1 MRRLLTATLA
11 VVITTA
17 ACSSAGED
25 VATPPT
31 TDAAAA
37 PATTQAEAVTS
48 TTAPVESTS
57 TTAAPTTEGPA
68 GPDDTTDT
76 TAAPAPPPP
85 DDGTGEQ
92 PSEEP
97 IDDTGP
103 TPGDEPVEEPG
114 EDGDRTGDGSGET
127 GEDTGGPPWGT
138 DGDQQTT
145 TDTTEPSG
153 PDDAVAAATEA
164 STGEVT
170 SEGPAGIDE
179 EPSAGTDG
187 DSGGPSETAPAGD
200 DVEFVSTLRNF
211 GKCDGLLGHIRAEAI
226 SRVGP
231 YGLDGGGRFGPV
243 SFGDDDGDLARAE
256 SAEAAMAV
264 ADSANESAPAAST
277 SAQAGTDFSG
287 TNVQVI
293 GVDEPDIVKTD
304 GRRIIMVR
312 NGTLTVVDVTGA
324 EPAITGR
331 VLLGERWGGE
341 LLLHGD
347 RILVINNHYGSIRPL
362 AADSG
367 GGRYSRDIVIIDEI
381 LLDGTPRRGRSLQ
394 VEGRYISSRAID
406 GTARVV
412 IVSYPN
418 ELGFVYPRNPAGEPI
433 AADANRRVVAQST
446 LEDWLPDYRVVSS
459 EGSVTEEGQILACD
473 RVYVP
478 SQFSG
483 FGSLSV
489 LTFDLDESLTLGDGA
504 ATFAGGETIYAS
516 PQNLYVATTTWLPPR
531 FFEDEDRWDDIDER
545 YRTSI
550 HKFSLTPGGPAVY
563 EASGAVRGHLLNQF
577 SLHEFDGH
585 LFVAVTNGSPWRANR
600 QSESL
605 IFALAQTD
613 GALVKV
619 GEVGDM
625 GRGERIYSVRY
636 IGDRAYVVTF
646 RQVDPLYVVDL
657 ADPTAPA
664 VLGELKIPGYSAYL
678 HPVGDGLLVGVGRD
692 ADEDGRIQGFKVS
705 LFDVSDPAAPA
716 EVDTWTLANAQ
727 SGVEWDH
734 RAFLWWAPE
743 QLMVVPVYS
752 WRNEVPSGAA
762 VFKVTAAEGFDYRGL
777 ITHST
782 EDFVFATDC
791 YHEFDSEALE
801 EGWDIPLVLV
811 CTPEQVG
818 NPVGYSCETVP
829 VSAARGW
836 DIDVDALG
844 TDVSDD
850 DRIQLCWPQDRGDA
864 ERIGRSLIIGDD
876 IWTLSHSLLQS
887 NEIDT
892 LDRRARLALPG

>member
-1 MRRLLTATLA
+1 MRRLLIATLA
-11 VVITTA
+11 LVITTA
-17 ACSSAGED
+17 ACSSAGDD
-25 VATPPT
+25 VATPPA
-31 TDAAAA
+31 TDAAAP
-37 PATTQAEAVTS
+37 PATTQAEAVTTT
-48 TTAPVESTS
+48 TTAVESTS

-92 PSEEP
+92 PPEEP

-114 EDGDRTGDGSGET
+114 ENSDRTGDDTGEP

-145 TDTTEPSG
+145 GDTTEPSG

-170 SEGPAGIDE
+170 SEDPAGIDE

-211 GKCDGLLGHIRAEAI
+211 GDCDGLLGHIRAEAI

-243 SFGDDDGDLARAE
+243 SFGGDDGDLARAE

-264 ADSANESAPAAST
+264 ADSANESAPAART

-347 RILVINNHYGSIRPL
+347 RVLVINNHYGSIRPL

-605 IFALAQTD
+605 IFALTQTD

-692 ADEDGRIQGFKVS
+692 ADEDGRIVGFKVS

-734 RAFLWWAPE
+734 RVFLWWAPE

-850 DRIQLCWPQDRGDA
+850 DRIQLCWPQDRGHA
-864 ERIGRSLIIGDD
+864 EQIGRSLIIGDN

-892 LDRRARLALPG
+892 LDRRARLAIPG

>member
-1 MRRLLTATLA
+1 MRSLLASIVALIATLA
-11 VVITTA
+11 G
-17 ACSSAGED
+17 C
-25 VATPPT
+25 P
-31 TDAAAA
+31 
-37 PATTQAEAVTS
+37 
-48 TTAPVESTS
+48 
-57 TTAAPTTEGPA
+57 
-68 GPDDTTDT
+68 
-76 TAAPAPPPP
+76 
-85 DDGTGEQ
+85 
-92 PSEEP
+92 
-97 IDDTGP
+97 
-103 TPGDEPVEEPG
+103 
-114 EDGDRTGDGSGET
+114 
-127 GEDTGGPPWGT
+127 GEDTGSDDGPAPAAESPGT
-138 DGDQQTT
+138 
-145 TDTTEPSG
+145 P
-153 PDDAVAAATEA
+153 A
-164 STGEVT
+164 GEVQF
-170 SEGPAGIDE
+170 A
-179 EPSAGTDG
+179 
-187 DSGGPSETAPAGD
+187 
-200 DVEFVSTLRNF
+200 STLRNF
-211 GKCDGLLGHIRAEAI
+211 GDCDGLLGHIRAEAI

-231 YGLDGGGRFGPV
+231 YGLDGDRYGPV
-243 SFGDDDGDLARAE
+243 FAGTRRADE
-256 SAEAAMAV
+256 DAAAADFAVAAASAEAP
-264 ADSANESAPAAST
+264 APASAAT
-277 SAQAGTDFSG
+277 SGGDDGAGGPDFSG

-304 GRRIIMVR
+304 GRRIILVQ

-324 EPAITGR
+324 EPTVTGR

-347 RILVINNHYGSIRPL
+347 RVLVINNHYGSIRPL
-362 AADSG
+362 AADLS
-367 GGRYSRDIVIIDEI
+367 GGRYNRAIVIIDEI
-381 LLDGTPRRGRSLQ
+381 LLDGTPRRGRSLR
-394 VEGRYISSRAID
+394 VEGGYVSSRSID

-433 AADANRRVVAQST
+433 AADANRKVVAQSK
-446 LEDWLPDYRVVSS
+446 LEDWLPDYQVVSS
-459 EGSVTEEGQILACD
+459 EGSITEEGQILACD

-483 FGSLSV
+483 FGSLAV

-504 ATFAGGETIYAS
+504 ATFAAGETIYAS
-516 PQNLYVATTTWLPPR
+516 QNNLYVATNTWLPPR
-531 FFEDEDRWDDIDER
+531 IFENDDWLRDADER

-563 EASGAVRGHLLNQF
+563 EASGSVKGHLLNQF
-577 SLHEFDGH
+577 SLHEYDGH
-585 LFVAVTNGSPWRANR
+585 LFVAVTNGSPWGANR

-605 IFALAQTD
+605 IFALTQQDEVLA
-613 GALVKV
+613 VV
-619 GEVGDM
+619 GSVGDM

-636 IGDRAYVVTF
+636 VGDRAYVVTF

-678 HPVGDGLLVGVGRD
+678 HPVGDGLLVGIGRD
-692 ADEDGRIQGFKVS
+692 ADEDGRILGFKAS
-705 LFDVSDPAAPA
+705 LFDVSDPANPA
-716 EVDTWTLANAQ
+716 EIDTWTLANAQ

-743 QLMVVPVYS
+743 QLMIVPVSS

-762 VFKVTAAEGFDYRGL
+762 VFEVTAAGGFDYRGL

-801 EGWDIPLVLV
+801 EGWEVPLVLV

-818 NPVGYSCETVP
+818 NPVGYGCETVP

-836 DIDVDALG
+836 DIDLEALG
-844 TDVSDD
+844 TEVSDE

-864 ERIGRSLIIGDD
+864 EQIGRSLIIGDD
-876 IWTLSHSLLQS
+876 VWSLSRSLLQS
-887 NEIDT
+887 NDLET
-892 LDRRARLALPG
+892 LERQARLAIPG

>member
-1 MRRLLTATLA
+1 MRSLLAAIMALIA
-11 VVITTA
+11 TTA
-17 ACSSAGED
+17 GC
-25 VATPPT
+25 P
-31 TDAAAA
+31 
-37 PATTQAEAVTS
+37 
-48 TTAPVESTS
+48 
-57 TTAAPTTEGPA
+57 
-68 GPDDTTDT
+68 
-76 TAAPAPPPP
+76 
-85 DDGTGEQ
+85 
-92 PSEEP
+92 
-97 IDDTGP
+97 
-103 TPGDEPVEEPG
+103 
-114 EDGDRTGDGSGET
+114 
-127 GEDTGGPPWGT
+127 GEDTG
-138 DGDQQTT
+138 
-145 TDTTEPSG
+145 S
-153 PDDAVAAATEA
+153 DDAPAPAADDPATPAGEVQFA
-164 STGEVT
+164 ST
-170 SEGPAGIDE
+170 
-179 EPSAGTDG
+179 
-187 DSGGPSETAPAGD
+187 
-200 DVEFVSTLRNF
+200 LQNF
-211 GKCDGLLGHIRAEAI
+211 SDCDGLLGHIRAEAI

-231 YGLDGGGRFGPV
+231 YGLDGDRYGPV
-243 SFGDDDGDLARAE
+243 F
-256 SAEAAMAV
+256 AEARLADEEAAFDV
-264 ADSANESAPAAST
+264 ADASAAESAPAQ
-277 SAQAGTDFSG
+277 AQAAPSGGDDGAGGPDFSG
-287 TNVQVI
+287 TNVQVV
-293 GVDEPDIVKTD
+293 GVDEPDVVKTD
-304 GRRIIMVR
+304 GRRIILVKS
-312 NGTLTVVDVTGA
+312 GTLTVVDVTGA
-324 EPAITGR
+324 EPAVTGR

-347 RILVINNHYGSIRPL
+347 RVLVIDNHYGTIRPL
-362 AADSG
+362 AADLR
-367 GGRYSRDIVIIDEI
+367 GGRYSRDIVVIDEI

-394 VEGRYISSRAID
+394 VEGRYVSSRSID

-433 AADANRRVVAQST
+433 AADANRKVVAQST

-483 FGSLSV
+483 FGSLAV
-489 LTFDLDESLTLGDGA
+489 LTFDLAESLTLGDGA
-504 ATFAGGETIYAS
+504 ATFAAGETIYAS
-516 PQNLYVATTTWLPPR
+516 HHNLYVATNTWLPQP
-531 FFEDEDRWDDIDER
+531 FFDDDDWLRNIDQR

-563 EASGAVRGHLLNQF
+563 EASGSVKGHLLNQF
-577 SLHEFDGH
+577 SLHEYDGH

-600 QSESL
+600 QSENL
-605 IFALAQTD
+605 IFALTQQDEVLA
-613 GALVKV
+613 VV
-619 GEVGDM
+619 GSVGDM

-705 LFDVSDPAAPA
+705 LFDVSDPAKPA
-716 EVDTWTLANAQ
+716 EIDTWTLANAR
-727 SGVEWDH
+727 SGVERDH

-762 VFKVTAAEGFDYRGL
+762 VFNVTAAEGLDYRGL

-801 EGWDIPLVLV
+801 EGWEVPLVLV

-836 DIDVDALG
+836 DIDVEALG
-844 TDVSDD
+844 TDVSNE

-876 IWTLSHSLLQS
+876 VWTLSRSLLQS
-887 NEIDT
+887 NDLDT